1 MPVQNGDENN
11 ENMKNR
17 DDADKKNKTQ
27 LINLDDK
34 KKDLDDNQG
43 LDQGTSFIRNN
54 KKMSTVDE
62 LEKKKK
68 EFDISPQFQQT
79 KVG

>member
-43 LDQGTSFIRNN
+43 LD
-54 KKMSTVDE
+54 
-62 LEKKKK
+62 
-68 EFDISPQFQQT
+68 
-79 KVG
+79 